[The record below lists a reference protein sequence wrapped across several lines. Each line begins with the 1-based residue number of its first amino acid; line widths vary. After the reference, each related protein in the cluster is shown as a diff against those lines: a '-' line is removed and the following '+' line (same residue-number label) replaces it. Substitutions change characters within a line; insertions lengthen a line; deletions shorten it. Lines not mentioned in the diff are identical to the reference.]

1 MTQFKL
7 LILSILLSL
16 NVLGAGTYIKGPAL
30 IEGFT
35 TTASSAGTLTL
46 TVSSETKQIITGATT
61 HTVVAPDATTL
72 PLGRKFLIINKSS
85 GNVTVNDGSGAL
97 LVTVAGGTQAEIH
110 LRAAGSAAGT
120 WDVLESSAGGGGG
133 TWGSITGFL
142 SDQTDLQ
149 SALNAKADENNP
161 GFAGT
166 IGTTITASRL
176 LVTDASSNLAASATT
191 ATEAGYLSGVTG
203 GIQTQLNAKQA
214 RSTLTTAGDIYVAT
228 ASATTTRLGVT
239 ALDGRQLVTDSA
251 ATNKIRYK
259 APLVDNFIKNGDAES
274 VTPIV
279 TYADAAGTRPVD
291 GTGGSPN
298 VTTAIS
304 SSSPMFDVNSFT
316 LVKDAANRQGQG
328 WAIPFTIPAGQQA
341 KVLQIEV
348 PYIVSSGT
356 FVAGSQSA
364 DSDVIW
370 YIYDV
375 TNSALIEPSSIKM
388 LSNST
393 TISDRFIANFQTSAT
408 GTSYRLIAHVATTSA
423 SAYTLKIDDIQV
435 KPSQYVYGTPITDWV
450 AWTPTGSWSTN
461 TTYTGLKRRVGSD
474 GEYRVKIA
482 LAGAP
487 TSASLTVNLPSG
499 EVIDTTKLVD
509 TTAGNDFSFGQANML
524 DSGVANYIGGISYSS
539 TTAVQLNATATGS
552 TYLTNSGAITQAVQA
567 TWGASDLLTMFFKV
581 PIAGW
586 SSATQMS
593 DSYDGRQIGF
603 RANNSATSINST
615 PAKIVWTNTD
625 KDDVAGHSSG
635 TYTVR
640 SSGWYDVTA
649 SLYISGT
656 PSVDQTSQVYIY
668 RNGAAIKTYTHRYK
682 VVSATTTSIGPVTDA
697 FYFNA
702 GDTIEIYGSSE
713 ITSAAISSST
723 TLNTVFI
730 GKRQAPTTISATE
743 RVSAVI
749 SLPSGQALGN
759 ATTDTVVYTSK
770 EEDTHGAY
778 NTSTGEYTC
787 PYSGRYDISVLQT
800 CSVRSSATFDLT
812 AYVFVNGVEKASLNN
827 YSGVNTVLHMY
838 PVNLTTSVICNAGDI
853 ITIRSRAGYSGES
866 LVANSA
872 KNRASILRVK

>member
-1 MTQFKL
+1 MRQFNNI
-7 LILSILLSL
+7 LIL
-16 NVLGAGTYIKGPAL
+16 VLFFTTTVFGAGTYLKPPAL

-35 TTASSAGTLTL
+35 TVASAAGTTTL
-46 TVSSETKQIITGATT
+46 TRASETKLIITGVTT
-61 HTVVAPDATTL
+61 QTVVMPDATTMTTE
-72 PLGRKFLIINKSS
+72 LGRRFFIINKSS
-85 GNVTVNDGSGAL
+85 GTVTINASGGGL
-97 LVTVAGGTQAEIH
+97 LGTVAGGSQVEIH

-120 WDVLESSAGGGGG
+120 WDFLSYSSGGG
-133 TWGSITGFL
+133 TWGSITGTL
-142 SDQTDLQ
+142 SAQTDLQ
-149 SALNAKADENNP
+149 SALDLKANLASP
-161 GFAGT
+161 TFSGT
-166 IGTTITASRL
+166 ITTPLTASRV
-176 LVTDASSNLAASATT
+176 LVTGASSELAASSTT
-191 ATEAGYLSGVTG
+191 TTTLGYLDVSSSLT
-203 GIQTQLNAKQA
+203 TLLAAKQPMA
-214 RSTLTTAGDIYVAT
+214 TLTTAGDLYVAT
-228 ASATTTRLGVT
+228 ASATVARQGVT

-251 ATNKIRYK
+251 ATNKIRYQ
-259 APLVDNFIKNGDAES
+259 APMVDNFVKNGDAES

-356 FVAGSQSA
+356 FVAGTSSA

-375 TNSALIEPSSIKM
+375 TNSTLIEPSSIKM
-388 LSNST
+388 FSNGT

-524 DSGVANYIGGISYSS
+524 DAGIANYIGGISYAS
-539 TTAVQLNATATGS
+539 TTSVQLNATATGS
-552 TYLTNSGAITQAVQA
+552 TYLTNSGAVTQAVQA
-567 TWGASDLLTMFFKV
+567 TWGNTDLMTMYFKV

-586 SSATQMS
+586 SSSAQVS
-593 DSYDGRQIGF
+593 DGYDAREISAHLALASNVTPAANGILIYDTKVYDKTNSFSTSTGVYTVPSAGRYRLSIF
-603 RANNSATSINST
+603 SVSTSATGNLIVYKNGSIHKYIGTIMGASKGFAGST
-615 PAKIVWTNTD
+615 
-625 KDDVAGHSSG
+625 
-635 TYTVR
+635 TV
-640 SSGWYDVTA
+640 DC
-649 SLYISGT
+649 
-656 PSVDQTSQVYIY
+656 
-668 RNGAAIKTYTHRYK
+668 
-682 VVSATTTSIGPVTDA
+682 
-697 FYFNA
+697 NA
-702 GDTIEIYGSSE
+702 GDTLSINSDSNITYTGNVTYNYLTIEKVQ
-713 ITSAAISSST
+713 TS
-723 TLNTVFI
+723 
-730 GKRQAPTTISATE
+730 TTISATE
-743 RVSAVI
+743 KVYVLRGST
-749 SLPSGQALGN
+749 SGQSISAN
-759 ATTDTVVYTSK
+759 TDTKLQYATN
-770 EEDTHGAY
+770 EEDTHG
-778 NTSTGEYTC
+778 NWSTSNHDYTA
-787 PYSGRYDISVLQT
+787 Q
-800 CSVRSSATFDLT
+800 
-812 AYVFVNGVEKASLNN
+812 
-827 YSGVNTVLHMY
+827 YSGVYEVKGFVSTSEAETVTAGQIFRVRIFVDGVYNKEVSFIRYLGTAAGSGQAASYVGDVKVTAGQKISIVMLSTVACALNT
-838 PVNLTTSVICNAGDI
+838 TAG
-853 ITIRSRAGYSGES
+853 
-866 LVANSA
+866 
-872 KNRASILRVK
+872 KNWMSMKLIK